1 MLMILLE
8 TIAVAFAMFSAIPV
22 PQPVWNQKNMRYA
35 MCAFPLV
42 GVVCALFYLVWAVV
56 CRMWP
61 VPSLLQAAGYCL
73 VPVLVTGGIHLD
85 GYADTCDALASYAD
99 AAKKQEILKDPHC
112 GAFAL
117 IRVCTYFVTYFALCA
132 SLEMDR
138 KALLCLGLGFVLERA
153 LSGWAVAT
161 FPIAKNTGLV
171 HTFAT
176 SADKTVVRR
185 FLLVL
190 AILVCAALLVIGR
203 VAGACMAVAA
213 WAVLWRYH
221 TVAQKQFG
229 GISGDLAGWFLQK
242 AELWMLA
249 ALVVCRIAEGSI

>member
-1 MLMILLE
+1 MIVAE

-22 PQPVWNQKNMRYA
+22 PQPIWNEKNMRYV

-42 GVVCALFYLVWAVV
+42 GVACAAVYGGWALL
-56 CRMWP
+56 CGIWP
-61 VPSLLQAAGYCL
+61 VPSWLQAAGYCL
-73 VPVLVTGGIHLD
+73 IPVFVTGGIHLD

-117 IRVCTYFVTYFALCA
+117 IRVCSYFVAYFALCA
-132 SLEMDR
+132 SLAMDR
-138 KALLCLGLGFVLERA
+138 QALVCLGLGFILERT

-161 FPIAKNTGLV
+161 FPIARNTGLV

-176 SADKTVVRR
+176 AADRAVVRR
-185 FLLVL
+185 VL
-190 AILVCAALLVIGR
+190 AAMAVCLCLALMAIGGVSGAAM
-203 VAGACMAVAA
+203 AGAVLL
-213 WAVLWRYH
+213 VLWRYKR
-221 TVAQKQFG
+221 VAEKQFG

-242 AELWMLA
+242 AEIWMLA
-249 ALVVCRIAEGSI
+249 ALVICRIVEAGI

>member
-1 MLMILLE
+1 MIVPE

-22 PQPVWNQKNMRYA
+22 PQPTWNEKNMRYV

-42 GVVCALFYLVWAVV
+42 GVVCAAVYALWMVV
-56 CRMWP
+56 CRAWP
-61 VPSLLQAAGYCL
+61 VPSWLQAAGYCL
-73 VPVLVTGGIHLD
+73 APVLITGGIHLD

-99 AAKKQEILKDPHC
+99 AAQKQQILKDPHC

-117 IRVCTYFVTYFALCA
+117 IRVCSYFVAYFALCA
-132 SLEMDR
+132 SLTMDFQTV
-138 KALLCLGLGFVLERA
+138 LCLGIGFVLERV

-161 FPIAKNTGLV
+161 LPIAKNTGLV

-176 SADKTVVRR
+176 AADRTSVRKILTFLAVLLSAALIAVGKMAG
-185 FLLVL
+185 VL
-190 AILVCAALLVIGR
+190 MAAAALLV
-203 VAGACMAVAA
+203 
-213 WAVLWRYH
+213 LWRYR

-249 ALVVCRIAEGSI
+249 ALVACRIVEAGL

>member
-1 MLMILLE
+1 MIVPE

-22 PQPVWNQKNMRYA
+22 PQPTWNEKNMRYV

-42 GVVCALFYLVWAVV
+42 GVVCAVAYALWMMV
-56 CRMWP
+56 CRAWP
-61 VPSLLQAAGYCL
+61 VPSWLQAAGYCL
-73 VPVLVTGGIHLD
+73 APVLITGGIHLD

-99 AAKKQEILKDPHC
+99 AAKKQQILKDPHC

-117 IRVCTYFVTYFALCA
+117 IRVCSYFVAYFALCA
-132 SLEMDR
+132 SLTMDFQTV
-138 KALLCLGLGFVLERA
+138 LCLGIGFVLERV

-161 FPIAKNTGLV
+161 LPIAKNTGLV

-176 SADKTVVRR
+176 AADRTTVRR
-185 FLLVL
+185 VLTVL
-190 AILVCAALLVIGR
+190 AVLLCVALIAAGKMAGILMAATALL
-203 VAGACMAVAA
+203 
-213 WAVLWRYH
+213 VLWRYR

-242 AELWMLA
+242 TELWMLA
-249 ALVVCRIAEGSI
+249 ALVACRIVEAGL